1 MWSGNYWYFFT
12 LLRSEPQCICVAAG
26 VAVARGARM
35 SVASR
40 GDIGLWEESVPT
52 GGPAFSCITSFH
64 LFSQF
69 FSGGYLRFFREA
81 INPPHT
87 MTIH

>member
-1 MWSGNYWYFFT
+1 MPWCFQIPCYICEEIFT
-12 LLRSEPQCICVAAG
+12 TLSFKVCVCELCEPQCICVAAG

-64 LFSQF
+64 LFSVF
-69 FSGGYLRFFREA
+69 LRRLS
-81 INPPHT
+81 
-87 MTIH
+87 